1 MDSFQKISPESK
13 KPYKKPEILVY
24 GDLRAITQSVGTKS
38 PKTDHAGAPYATNRT
53 K

>member
-1 MDSFQKISPESK
+1 MDPFRNQSQETK

-24 GDLRAITQSVGTKS
+24 GDLRAITQSVGVKS
-38 PKTDHAGAPYATNRT
+38 PHTDHAGAPYATNRT